1 MHRKRKDIPDFARH
15 LPSYILDP
23 RSASCT
29 DSKPAKASDVNEEPA
44 DPALELELAALI
56 EGAS

>member
-29 DSKPAKASDVNEEPA
+29 DSKPAKASDADEELT
-44 DPALELELAALI
+44 DPALELELASLI
-56 EGAS
+56 EGVS

>member
-23 RSASCT
+23 RSVSCA
-29 DSKPAKASDVNEEPA
+29 DSKPAKASAAAEEPT

>member
-1 MHRKRKDIPDFARH
+1 MQRKRKDIPDFARH

-29 DSKPAKASDVNEEPA
+29 DSKPAKASVA
-44 DPALELELAALI
+44 DEKPTAPALELELAALI
-56 EGAS
+56 EGVS